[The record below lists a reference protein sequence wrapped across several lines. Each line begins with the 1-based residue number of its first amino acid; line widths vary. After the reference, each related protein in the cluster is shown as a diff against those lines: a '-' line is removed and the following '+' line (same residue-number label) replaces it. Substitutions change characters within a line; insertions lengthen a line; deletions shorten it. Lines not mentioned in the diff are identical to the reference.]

1 MKKLPKIREKLVKE
15 RIRKMDELLENLSQT
30 TSFNKFSSNGFLDFS
45 YTDWAILRVQMM
57 LISDA
62 FGMNFPL
69 PDTSPILLQ
78 SADNA
83 LDANVEIAD
92 GYFKELALGISEYGW
107 SLTMYSDISKETYD
121 GSYSLPNLIFDS
133 LSTSFISMDLEESNI
148 YVYENPTLGKF
159 MKKYPDAG
167 NQIIQ
172 FLSSFYP
179 SLFSYLGDSILE
191 QGFGVSQYLI
201 VSDENV
207 YWIEGMDMRE
217 SEYYFSLFQPETYI
231 VLNEINNY
239 KSRYEAA
246 VGGVYDNDK

>member
-1 MKKLPKIREKLVKE
+1 
-15 RIRKMDELLENLSQT
+15 
-30 TSFNKFSSNGFLDFS
+30 
-45 YTDWAILRVQMM
+45 M
-57 LISDA
+57 LISNA

-69 PDTSPILLQ
+69 PDISPILLQ

-92 GYFKELALGISEYGW
+92 GYFEELALGISKYGW

-133 LSTSFISMDLEESNI
+133 LSTSFISNDLEESNI

-179 SLFSYLGDSILE
+179 NLFS
-191 QGFGVSQYLI
+191 
-201 VSDENV
+201 
-207 YWIEGMDMRE
+207 YWIEGMDMIDND
-217 SEYYFSLFQPETYI
+217 YYFSLFHPETFI